1 MGGCSLHPLLFIIT
15 ICFPAPWRQCNA
27 TGAEYDDDGVDVGD
41 VDGDDGGVIYYY
53 YCDNYSQSA
62 LDCFLNSTIID
73 LRDTGKEPRE
83 KAALRQGETKQRP
96 TWTSWG
102 LRQLQPMKDQRC

>member
-53 YCDNYSQSA
+53 YCDYYSQSA
-62 LDCFLNSTIID
+62 LDCFLNSTILD
-73 LRDTGKEPRE
+73 LAYPLEPE
-83 KAALRQGETKQRP
+83 PK
-96 TWTSWG
+96 
-102 LRQLQPMKDQRC
+102 

>member
-1 MGGCSLHPLLFIIT
+1 MVMMLGVMLVLF
-15 ICFPAPWRQCNA
+15 
-27 TGAEYDDDGVDVGD
+27 DVDVGG
-41 VDGDDGGVIYYY
+41 VDGDDGEMNYYY
-53 YCDNYSQSA
+53 YCDYYSQGK
-62 LDCFLNSTIID
+62 TMGH
-73 LRDTGKEPRE
+73 RDKEPRE

>member
-1 MGGCSLHPLLFIIT
+1 MEGWCSLHPWMLWRGGCSLHPLLFIIT

-53 YCDNYSQSA
+53 YCDYYSLQVSK
-62 LDCFLNSTIID
+62 D
-73 LRDTGKEPRE
+73 RGEGKRGGPV
-83 KAALRQGETKQRP
+83 
-96 TWTSWG
+96 
-102 LRQLQPMKDQRC
+102 QLQSKSR